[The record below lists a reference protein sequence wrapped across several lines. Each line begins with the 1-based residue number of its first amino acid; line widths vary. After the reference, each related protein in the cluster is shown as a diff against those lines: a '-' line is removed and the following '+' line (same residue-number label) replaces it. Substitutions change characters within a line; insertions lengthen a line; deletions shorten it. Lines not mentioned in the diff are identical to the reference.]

1 MPAIAHKGQI
11 IMGGDAGVTSWNGRS
26 GSVLPVAG
34 DYDATQVNYSV
45 QQTVKQKIDAL
56 VTGVSS
62 FNGRSGSILPV
73 AGDYDATQ
81 VNYSAGVT
89 TKQKID
95 SVEGTKT
102 TPVSCLVGDTDVTI
116 TNSAIHT
123 TSTIDIY
130 YETASGN
137 PITYT
142 SAVVTEG
149 QIVIT
154 FASALEE
161 ATSIKLR
168 ITN

>member
-1 MPAIAHKGQI
+1 MANVTYFSPDG
-11 IMGGDAGVTSWNGRS
+11 GVTRY
-26 GSVLPVAG
+26 PIEDTVAR
-34 DYDATQVNYSV
+34 
-45 QQTVKQKIDAL
+45 
-56 VTGVSS
+56 GVWTS
-62 FNGRSGSILPV
+62 
-73 AGDYDATQ
+73 
-81 VNYSAGVT
+81 
-89 TKQKID
+89 
-95 SVEGTKT
+95 
-102 TPVSCLVGDTDVTI
+102 PVSCLTGDTDVTI

-123 TSTIDIY
+123 ISTIDIY

-161 ATSIKLR
+161 AASIKLR

>member
-1 MPAIAHKGQI
+1 MANVTFFSPD
-11 IMGGDAGVTSWNGRS
+11 GGTTRYPIEDTEARNR
-26 GSVLPVAG
+26 
-34 DYDATQVNYSV
+34 
-45 QQTVKQKIDAL
+45 IDNL

-81 VNYSAGVT
+81 VTYSTGVT
-89 TKQKID
+89 TKEKID

-161 ATSIKLR
+161 AASIKLR